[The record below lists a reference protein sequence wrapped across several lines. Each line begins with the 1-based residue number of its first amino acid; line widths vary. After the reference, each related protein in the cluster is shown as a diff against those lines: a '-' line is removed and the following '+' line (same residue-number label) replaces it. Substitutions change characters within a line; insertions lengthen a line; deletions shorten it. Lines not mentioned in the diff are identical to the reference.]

1 MTEHVTSQV
10 VFPAVA
16 FRVPVRL
23 PGDSRGGGSRS
34 RSVLSVAAHR
44 GWFDSAT
51 KWAVDVGNGRVAP
64 ALSSAPTET
73 PNVRLD
79 SSFIFL
85 FSFLFLSTNR
95 YSSVFFRAGPCFVSL
110 ASLCFR
116 FAFLHLPFSLVPGLL
131 NRHTAPFLWYHTIIP
146 CHDMSQHNDKP

>member
-79 SSFIFL
+79 SSFIFSL
-85 FSFLFLSTNR
+85 VSCSCPQTAILPSSFGLRLVLSLSLRSAFASPSFISLFL
-95 YSSVFFRAGPCFVSL
+95 
-110 ASLCFR
+110 
-116 FAFLHLPFSLVPGLL
+116 
-131 NRHTAPFLWYHTIIP
+131 
-146 CHDMSQHNDKP
+146 

>member
-1 MTEHVTSQV
+1 VTGHVTSQV
-10 VFPAVA
+10 AFPAVA

-79 SSFIFL
+79 SIFIFL

-95 YSSVFFRAGPCFVSL
+95 YSSVSFRAGSCLVS
-110 ASLCFR
+110 FR
-116 FAFLHLPFSLVPGLL
+116 FASLRLPSSSFFFSPWVSL
-131 NRHTAPFLWYHTIIP
+131 NCHTAPFLWYHTMP
-146 CHDMSQHNDKP
+146 

>member
-1 MTEHVTSQV
+1 MTGHVTSQIA
-10 VFPAVA
+10 FPAVA

-51 KWAVDVGNGRVAP
+51 KWAVDAGNGRVAP
-64 ALSSAPTET
+64 ALSSAPTKT

-79 SSFIFL
+79 SIFIFL
-85 FSFLFLSTNR
+85 FSVLFLSTNR
-95 YSSVFFRAGPCFVSL
+95 YSSVSCRAGSCLVSL
-110 ASLCFR
+110 RFPSLP
-116 FAFLHLPFSLVPGLL
+116 FAFLHLPFSLVPRLL
-131 NRHTAPFLWYHTIIP
+131 NCHTAPFLWYHTMP
-146 CHDMSQHNDKP
+146 